1 MLKAYPSTCGA
12 IILGALSASGYDSHS
27 PIEKSPLTLRRHPR
41 LSGIVTAQFVI
52 YLKLFPSDKKSLK
65 GLVRVL
71 AYSGSCTFIIE
82 GTNRCFKV
90 FFVWFESFFILD
102 TGLYSPNDV
111 HLMIQDARSSAH
123 GSYLGSNVGILH
135 SESWRA

>member
-65 GLVRVL
+65 GLVRFL
-71 AYSGSCTFIIE
+71 ASLPLQAPVRSTLKILIDVSRYFLSGS
-82 GTNRCFKV
+82 GV
-90 FFVWFESFFILD
+90 FYFGPL
-102 TGLYSPNDV
+102 
-111 HLMIQDARSSAH
+111 
-123 GSYLGSNVGILH
+123 
-135 SESWRA
+135 